1 MCGRAWTLKY
11 SGFTEVLP
19 TRAFLVPLDED
30 EEIEVALGKGQSVSI
45 KYKAVSELQPNG
57 KRYAHLP
64 STLPDDITAI
74 MGCVSR
80 HFCRSP
86 LCLSNN
92 TCMPTTRW
100 AGLRV

>member
-1 MCGRAWTLKY
+1 MCVRRAWTLKY

-57 KRYAHLP
+57 KRCAP
-64 STLPDDITAI
+64 PPRGTL
-74 MGCVSR
+74 GNRGRQKSR
-80 HFCRSP
+80 S
-86 LCLSNN
+86 
-92 TCMPTTRW
+92 RW
-100 AGLRV
+100 ARFIPSLHSI

>member
-1 MCGRAWTLKY
+1 MRRAWTLKY

-57 KRYAHLP
+57 KRYE
-64 STLPDDITAI
+64 
-74 MGCVSR
+74 
-80 HFCRSP
+80 SP
-86 LCLSNN
+86 LPLYFADKKVC
-92 TCMPTTRW
+92 RAW
-100 AGLRV
+100 AV